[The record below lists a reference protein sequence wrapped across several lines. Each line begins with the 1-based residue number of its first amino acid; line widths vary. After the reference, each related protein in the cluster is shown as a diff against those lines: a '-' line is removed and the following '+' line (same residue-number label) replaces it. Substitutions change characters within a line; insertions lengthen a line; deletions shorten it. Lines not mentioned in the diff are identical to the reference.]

1 MGLREDW
8 PTDPPPPSLCLSGSA
23 RGEVTSRN
31 KTTETSMSIPNKSTA
46 FRNEPVFSSI
56 RAAAT
61 QVAKAKAN
69 ALARSQSGAIKQVNQ
84 AQHSVKKA
92 S

>member
-1 MGLREDW
+1 
-8 PTDPPPPSLCLSGSA
+8 
-23 RGEVTSRN
+23 
-31 KTTETSMSIPNKSTA
+31 MSIPNKSTA